1 MKRASNGDV
10 EKLHIMLEN
19 LELPEVKMPAHQR
32 HLKEILLASGCFKSE
47 GAHLSVPQEINGGI
61 KMKTKAPTTW
71 VPWRWR
77 LVGSLA
83 TMALVLGVYAAFF
96 TAPQAVASLAL
107 QVNPAVTLTLSE
119 RNTVIDAEGLD
130 AHGESLLAG
139 LDVTGKQMPE
149 ALRLIAEALRETGL
163 LEDGRRVLIALH
175 PVGGR
180 LGEAELTALTGTV
193 RQAFDG
199 YVAEHSLPVDVVSV
213 SLTADLAA
221 AVLASGLLPA
231 DYVDLVTAVGSPI
244 AMRVLNLQKE
254 LGLDPA
260 LFKEEFGTI
269 AAALIDMKDAGI
281 AGDDALAILKGTLI
295 ADPKLEELT
304 TITAALIDLHEAGAT
319 QEDIMSVF
327 TLLEEQVV
335 AGIERSLLLEEITTI
350 TAAKIDLLD
359 AGVPAATAL
368 AVLRTALAADPKL
381 EELTTITAAMIDLI
395 EEGLS
400 KDEALARVQA
410 AIKADPTLQNFDD
423 LIDASKNEEEEN
435 EAQGT
440 GRPQP
445 PRPRPVKPEPDKPEA
460 EAPGEGAVKPD
471 EPEAEAP
478 GEDSV
483 KPPQGPADAPNNG
496 AGGEN

>member
-1 MKRASNGDV
+1 MKKNDTDNKKMES
-10 EKLHIMLEN
+10 MLES
-19 LELPEVKMPAHQR
+19 LKLPEVQMPAHQR
-32 HLKEILLASGCFKSE
+32 SLSETLLASGYFGQE
-47 GAHLSVPQEINGGI
+47 DVPFSARQKINRGDN
-61 KMKTKAPTTW
+61 MKPKAW
-71 VPWRWR
+71 K
-77 LVGSLA
+77 LVASFAALLLA
-83 TMALVLGVYAAFF
+83 VGVYMTFF
-96 TAPQAVASLAL
+96 TAPRAVASLAL
-107 QVNPAVTLTLSE
+107 QVNPAITLTLSE

-130 AHGESLLAG
+130 AQGESLLAG

-149 ALRLIAEALRETGL
+149 ALRLIADALREAGL
-163 LEDGRRVLIALH
+163 LSPERRVLLALH

-180 LGEAELTALTGTV
+180 LGEAELTALTETV
-193 RQAFDG
+193 RQDFDG
-199 YVAEHSLPVDVVSV
+199 YVAEHGLLVDVVSV

-244 AMRVLNLQKE
+244 AMQVLNLQKE
-254 LGLDPA
+254 LDLDPA

-269 AAALIDMKDAGI
+269 AAALLDMKDAGI

-327 TLLEEQVV
+327 TLLEEQVA
-335 AGIERSLLLEEITTI
+335 AGMERALLLEEITTI

-440 GRPQP
+440 GGPQP
-445 PRPRPVKPEPDKPEA
+445 PRLRPVKPEPDKPEA

-471 EPEAEAP
+471 KPEAEAP
-478 GEDSV
+478 GEGAV
-483 KPPQGPADAPNNG
+483 KPPQGPADAPGN
-496 AGGEN
+496 GGEN